1 MSTGRRP
8 DRSLQVAAADVAS
21 AAAHVSTYGYA
32 VLRGAFDAGP
42 LADEVDRV
50 LADAF
55 ADPRHRNRG
64 SPGNRFRYAPMMI
77 EDTPV
82 SLDLAASL
90 GDVATA
96 VLGAPVVPGRAKGT
110 EYTGVTGW
118 HRDTELAAR
127 SIGCLAYLEAL
138 SARSGALRVL
148 PGSHHPDYGAALAAV
163 DGEDRPGVALPTA
176 PGDVIV
182 FDERLFHCTVG
193 GSRRR
198 RRQWRVDFVADDPG
212 ADELLRAYFAGQHS
226 PEWDGGYDVER
237 YPSYGPGWRAI
248 DARWDERLDA
258 LGAYK
263 AGRVE
268 EDAAR
273 ARRQAASPAPADAQ
287 SVVRA
292 R

>member
-8 DRSLQVAAADVAS
+8 GRSLQVAAADVAS
-21 AAAHVSTYGYA
+21 AASHVSTCGYA
-32 VLRGAFDAGP
+32 VLRSAFDAGP
-42 LADEVDRV
+42 LSDEVDRV
-50 LADAF
+50 LSDAF

-64 SPGNRFRYAPMMI
+64 SAGNRFRYAPMMV
-77 EDTPV
+77 ERTPV
-82 SLDLAASL
+82 SLAPAAAL
-90 GDVATA
+90 GEVATA

-127 SIGCLAYLEAL
+127 SIGCLAYLEPL
-138 SARSGALRVL
+138 TARSGALRVL
-148 PGSHHPDYGAALAAV
+148 PGSHHPDDGDALV
-163 DGEDRPGVALPTA
+163 VVEGEDRPGVALPTM

-182 FDERLFHCTVG
+182 FDERLLHCTVG

-237 YPSYGPGWRAI
+237 YPSYGPGWRAL
-248 DARWDERLDA
+248 DARWDARLDA
-258 LGAYK
+258 LGAYG

-268 EDAAR
+268 EAAAR
-273 ARRQAASPAPADAQ
+273 DRRLAAEPAPADAQ